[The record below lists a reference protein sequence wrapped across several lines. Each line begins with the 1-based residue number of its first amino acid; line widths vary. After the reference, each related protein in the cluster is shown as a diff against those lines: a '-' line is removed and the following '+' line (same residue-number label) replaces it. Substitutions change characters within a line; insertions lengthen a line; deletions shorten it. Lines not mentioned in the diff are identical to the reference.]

1 MKKFYTELLKS
12 FKKNYNELYEHKSAR
27 AQEYRAAVDA
37 FDMLLKI
44 TPNFISGFARWRG
57 DAVSSDREAAA
68 FMFALNEVMESLTI
82 QFAEGV
88 NDEQ

>member
-27 AQEYRAAVDA
+27 AREYMAAVDA

-44 TPNFISGFARWRG
+44 SPNFINGFARWRG
-57 DAVSSDREAAA
+57 DAISSDREAAA
-68 FMFALNEVMESLTI
+68 FMFALDEVIEPSTI

-88 NDEQ
+88 TNE